1 MYLPR
6 RIRRAW
12 KRKERAVRKDGPL
25 ASKAALVSLCGA
37 LAGENSRRFV
47 DRPEP
52 IARRKPFDPGVP
64 IMLPILR
71 IGTVPHGYGPLPH
84 FDTKLQYTLLKHGVD
99 QQQLTWVNRT
109 TTKNHLLHWLCMNGM
124 DRALEAVKGS
134 SRASGADPEVM
145 FHGNSVIFPI
155 EGDSQPDVMI
165 TIGWALDTPW
175 WPLVLRLVKDAHS
188 ICTPSFLDLAE
199 MTYDSWTMNKQ
210 EAQDNPELFDDDYL
224 TCTEYWTDPTFM
236 DNLRHWWR
244 KVTWPRKM
252 PDCVTAHWLE
262 HAIAWRKRMKAY
274 HFEDTIEHPLFRE
287 KEMVLSRDFNAVMLG
302 IGEEVLSKELDERM
316 EADMSNYAVCGGYI
330 EVELQLENGVITPR
344 VEDRSIDFETEQLLR
359 KDLDWLI
366 DQAEQLWKTKPP
378 SKRTPRSSS
387 TKAMAAAG

>member
-1 MYLPR
+1 MSYLPR

-25 ASKAALVSLCGA
+25 ASKTTLVSLCGA

-52 IARRKPFDPGVP
+52 IARHKPFDPGMP
-64 IMLPILR
+64 MMLPILR
-71 IGTVPHGYGPLPH
+71 IGTVPHGYRPLPC
-84 FDTKLQYTLLKHGVD
+84 FNAKLQYALLKQGID
-99 QQQLTWVNRT
+99 QHQLTWVNRT
-109 TTKNHLLHWLCMNGM
+109 TTKKQLLHWLCTRGMNL
-124 DRALEAVKGS
+124 ALEKIGGS
-134 SRASGADPEVM
+134 PSGDDPEVI
-145 FHGNSVIFPI
+145 FQHNSIIFPI
-155 EGDSQPDVMI
+155 QGDCQPDVMI

-175 WPLVLRLVKDAHS
+175 WPLVLRLVKDAQN